1 MSATALQ
8 TEYEFTLPRGFV
20 DVDGEL
26 HRSGLMRLATGADE
40 IVPLRD
46 ERVKRNPAYLLVIL
60 LSRGVTRLGSLE
72 DVNPKVVEGLFAS
85 DLAYLQDLYN
95 EINSNGNGHVEAICP
110 ECETR
115 FEVERDGL
123 GGS

>member
-26 HRSGLMRLATGADE
+26 HRTGLMRLATGADE

-60 LSRGVTRLGSLE
+60 LSRVVTRLGSLE
-72 DVNPKVVEGLFAS
+72 DINPKVIEGLFAS

-95 EINSNGNGHVEAICP
+95 EVNSNGNGSIATVCP
-110 ECETR
+110 ECEHP

>member
-1 MSATALQ
+1 MIATALQ
-8 TEYEFTLPRGFV
+8 TEYQFTLPRGFV

-26 HRSGLMRLATGADE
+26 HRDGLMRLATGADE

-60 LSRGVTRLGSLE
+60 LSRVVTRLGSLE
-72 DVNPKVVEGLFAS
+72 DVNPRVIEGLFAS

-95 EINSNGNGHVEAICP
+95 EINTNGDGALEAVCP
-110 ECETR
+110 ECRHR